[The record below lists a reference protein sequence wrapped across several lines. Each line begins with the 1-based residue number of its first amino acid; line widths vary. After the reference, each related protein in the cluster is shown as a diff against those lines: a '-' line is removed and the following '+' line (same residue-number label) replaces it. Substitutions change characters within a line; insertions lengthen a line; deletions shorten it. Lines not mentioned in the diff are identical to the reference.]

1 MATARSLSGLAQSLA
16 SGLMVI
22 VRKITSPRA
31 IVLLACVSSIGLG
44 AALVPHNQGMAA
56 DRLVAEIAAEEGK
69 DLQ

>member
-1 MATARSLSGLAQSLA
+1 
-16 SGLMVI
+16 MVI